1 MKTSLLVV
9 TVVFLFAVLA
19 PEALANPSMLP
30 KHPGYPMGEFKD
42 PVLGM
47 PTANDPGQRAPS
59 HEEALK
65 QAAGFHDAQA
75 VNTAKEI
82 RPNILHDSIKS
93 KKPSSPMTPE
103 KG

>member
-1 MKTSLLVV
+1 
-9 TVVFLFAVLA
+9 
-19 PEALANPSMLP
+19 
-30 KHPGYPMGEFKD
+30 
-42 PVLGM
+42 M

-82 RPNILHDSIKS
+82 RPNIVHDSMKP